1 MKLTFLQKMVCKQVV
16 FHFFFQN
23 EILYLYIHFIKYLFA
38 NLIAATTT
46 KAAES
51 CDITEKV
58 QMKENNEAEVQ
69 KAANQRKNRFAI
81 KQNLKKK
88 LTEIFLIF
96 F

>member
-1 MKLTFLQKMVCKQVV
+1 M
-16 FHFFFQN
+16 
-23 EILYLYIHFIKYLFA
+23 
-38 NLIAATTT
+38 IAAATT

-51 CDITEKV
+51 CDDQSIGDITEKV
-58 QMKENNEAEVQ
+58 QMKENNEPEVQ
-69 KAANQRKNRFAI
+69 KAENQRKNRFAI